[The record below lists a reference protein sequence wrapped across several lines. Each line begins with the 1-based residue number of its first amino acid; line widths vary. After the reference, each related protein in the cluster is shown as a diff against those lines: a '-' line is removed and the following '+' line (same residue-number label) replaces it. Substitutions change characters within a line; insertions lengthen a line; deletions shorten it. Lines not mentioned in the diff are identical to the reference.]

1 MSNLSK
7 AAITACVGLML
18 VGTAAA
24 APITFTGSSGSLAA
38 SVTFD
43 TSGTDLLVTL
53 TNTSTADA
61 LVPID
66 ILTGV
71 FFDVGGSALSL
82 SRTSAVVPLGSSV
95 FYGPIDPGNVVGGEW
110 AYNSGLSGPGGRDY
124 GISSTGLG
132 LFGPP
137 DTFPG
142 TDLQTPASPDG
153 LQYGITSAG
162 DNLATGNAP
171 VTGGHALIQNQV
183 FFTLGG
189 SPPGFD
195 PSIRIVNV
203 LFQYGT
209 DLSEPSFPGVPEPS
223 SLTLLGLA
231 ALVAGRRT
239 RSIR

>member
-1 MSNLSK
+1 MSHLNKTALITCMGLLFAGSAS
-7 AAITACVGLML
+7 AAQIS
-18 VGTAAA
+18 
-24 APITFTGSSGSLAA
+24 FTGSSGSLAA

-71 FFDVGGSALSL
+71 FFDIAGSPLALT
-82 SRTSAVVPLGSSV
+82 RTSAVVPAGSSV
-95 FYGPIDPGNVVGGEW
+95 FYGPTDPGGVVGGEW
-110 AYNSGLSGPGGRDY
+110 AYGSGLAGPGGRAY
-124 GISSTGLG
+124 GISSAGFG
-132 LFGPP
+132 LFGPG
-137 DTFPG
+137 DLFPG
-142 TDLQTPASPDG
+142 TDLQPPASPNG
-153 LQYGITSAG
+153 LEYGITSAG

-171 VTGGHALIQNQV
+171 VTGGNALIQNSV
-183 FFTLGG
+183 VFTLSGL
-189 SPPGFD
+189 PTGFN
-195 PSIRIVNV
+195 PATGILNV

-223 SLTLLGLA
+223 SLSLLAIA
-231 ALVAGRRT
+231 ALVAGRRK